1 MSWPAVAYGT
11 PRRLPKP
18 HRLDG
23 RVVVLDIAF
32 AADTGGASF
41 EKTTRPF
48 LEGLGERLAMWVDHH
63 DHQRHADYRDD
74 PRFVLTTKAE
84 HGACPELVTPELV
97 ERAGRVDTILCH
109 GDFDGL
115 CAAAKWR
122 LRGEEPYEGADDD
135 ARAIDT
141 RLGTPS
147 ERARTMDWALRA
159 RPNDAAVKDLVVD
172 YLSRRAE
179 DEALWAELQAV
190 AAQVRPHMLEAERLA
205 EGYRLEGELAIC
217 DARKRRGH
225 YDKTE
230 LLLLGQR
237 RAPIAVVHD
246 ETTVTVA
253 TRFDSGIDLVTLF
266 GLEGGM
272 PTRVSLPAKHLQRV
286 LEALRRRHEGPSQL
300 GDTAAARRRA

>member
-1 MSWPAVAYGT
+1 MNWPAIAYGT

-18 HRLDG
+18 RRLQG

-41 EKTTRPF
+41 ERTTRPF

-63 DHQRHADYRDD
+63 DHQRHADFRND

-97 ERAGRVDTILCH
+97 ARAGRVDTLLCH

-122 LRGEEPYEGADDD
+122 LAGREPYPGADAD

-141 RLGTPS
+141 RMGEPS
-147 ERARTMDWALRA
+147 ERARVMDWALRA
-159 RPNDAAVKDLVVD
+159 RPNAAEVKDLVVD
-172 YLSRRAE
+172 YLSGEAR
-179 DEALWAELQAV
+179 DEALWAELRAV
-190 AAQVRPHMLEAERLA
+190 ASEVRPHMEEAARLA
-205 EGYRLEGELAIC
+205 KNYRLEGTLAVC
-217 DARKRRGH
+217 DARRRTGH

-230 LLLLGQR
+230 LLLIGQR
-237 RAPIAVVHD
+237 HARIAVVHD

-253 TRFDSGIDLVTLF
+253 AHFDSGIDLVRLL

-272 PTRVSLPAKHLQRV
+272 PTRVSLPAKHLGRV
-286 LEALRRRHEGPSQL
+286 LEALRRAEP
-300 GDTAAARRRA
+300 A

>member
-1 MSWPAVAYGT
+1 MSWPDVTYGT

-18 HRLDG
+18 HRLHG

-41 EKTTRPF
+41 ERTTRPF
-48 LEGLGERLAMWVDHH
+48 LDRLGERLAMWVDHH
-63 DHQRHADYRDD
+63 DHQRHADFRGD

-122 LRGEEPYEGADDD
+122 LRGRQPYPEADDD

-141 RLGTPS
+141 RMGTPS
-147 ERARTMDWALRA
+147 ERAKVMDWALRA
-159 RPNDAAVKDLVVD
+159 RPNDRAVKDLVVD
-172 YLSRRAE
+172 YLSGEARDE
-179 DEALWAELQAV
+179 DTWTALRNV
-190 AAQVRPHMLEAERLA
+190 AAEVRPHMEEAERLA
-205 EGYRLEGELAIC
+205 ERYRVEGELAIC
-217 DARKRRGH
+217 DARRRGGH

-230 LLLLGQR
+230 LLLIGQR
-237 RAPIAVVHD
+237 RARIALVHD

-253 TRFDSGIDLVTLF
+253 ARFDSGIDLVQLL

-272 PTRVSLPAKHLQRV
+272 PTRVSLPAKHLERV
-286 LEALRRRHEGPSQL
+286 MRALQGYSSPR
-300 GDTAAARRRA
+300 D